1 MPDTRITAG
10 VSVGDGVA
18 TAQIHLPDQ
27 REHMETVPLH
37 PRYPE
42 GAPEEFM
49 ALDSMRAALA
59 SVEKETFPSL
69 YDLIQTQEAAQRAKE
84 LGLHEE
90 TQTVC
95 TRYVRPS
102 DFVGGR
108 RGGGGRSVTGAIQAA
123 MRGDW
128 DAVRGSVRDSA
139 SGEPNE
145 PTTAYRR
152 EELQELPVVTASRE
166 LPTVTADDI
175 MQAARAVLDGPSS
188 IEPAPIVAVGR
199 IANGRHIITP
209 GGTYQVVMLRS
220 SFLVDPTRTPE
231 GPSDE
236 WIRAELAR
244 RIANE
249 LAGHISVSRVVRAT
263 DRFLTDARE
272 YRAELT
278 LLERRD

>member
-102 DFVGGR
+102 EFVGGR
-108 RGGGGRSVTGAIQAA
+108 RGGGGRAALDVLQAA
-123 MRGDW
+123 VRGDW
-128 DAVRGSVRDSA
+128 DAVRGSVRDSG
-139 SGEPNE
+139 SDGPNE
-145 PTTAYRR
+145 PTTVYRR
-152 EELQELPVVTASRE
+152 EE
-166 LPTVTADDI
+166 
-175 MQAARAVLDGPSS
+175 AARRSERNLTAA
-188 IEPAPIVAVGR
+188 IEPAPIVAGG
-199 IANGRHIITP
+199 ILTNGRHIITP
-209 GGTYQVVMLRS
+209 GGTYRVVKFQS
-220 SFLVDPTRTPE
+220 NFLVDPARTPE

-236 WIRAELAR
+236 WIRTELAR

-249 LAGHISVSRVVRAT
+249 LAGHISVSRVI
-263 DRFLTDARE
+263 RFGPNHFSDVHE
-272 YRAELT
+272 YRAEIT
-278 LLERRD
+278 LLERRDEPV